1 MAVSSLSAYRIIIVI
16 VARSLFSRH
25 CRVARA
31 TSTVRLCAGFD
42 LTKKGRRGSVAPR
55 SGGHSP
61 HPSGFSCFSLAL
73 FCFLLPVVVFF
84 FSLCL
89 YKAFLFLLPF
99 SLLFHTFSSVSCNA
113 KCRVVV
119 LVSSLTNQRHS
130 LVAPRLFSSTFVPLL
145 QSCLIPLLLP
155 RPFSSSLSLS
165 FFFYSFSLFP
175 FHLSFSSVA
184 SQSRNFADY
193 RHVSRH

>member
-1 MAVSSLSAYRIIIVI
+1 MAVSSLPAYRIIIVI

-84 FSLCL
+84 FSLCI

-99 SLLFHTFSSVSCNA
+99 SLLFHTFFSVSCNA

-130 LVAPRLFSSTFVPLL
+130 LVASS
-145 QSCLIPLLLP
+145 PLLLHFCP
-155 RPFSSSLSLS
+155 PLAILPYPLVAPSPIFFFFSLSL
-165 FFFYSFSLFP
+165 FFLFP
-175 FHLSFSSVA
+175 SFVFICRSLLLLR
-184 SQSRNFADY
+184 SQSRNSADY

>member
-1 MAVSSLSAYRIIIVI
+1 MVAVSSLPAYRIIIVI

-84 FSLCL
+84 FSLCI

-99 SLLFHTFSSVSCNA
+99 SLLFHTFFSVSCNA

-130 LVAPRLFSSTFVPLL
+130 LVASSPLVLHLYPPLL
-145 QSCLIPLLLP
+145 QSCLIPFSLLRPFFFFFILLSVCHSLLLL
-155 RPFSSSLSLS
+155 RNLDFLRITSS
-165 FFFYSFSLFP
+165 
-175 FHLSFSSVA
+175 
-184 SQSRNFADY
+184 Y
-193 RHVSRH
+193 RGAG